1 MTTLHEAQRAMRGR
15 AFWRFD
21 AALRA
26 AQETLQFELDR
37 AENYDA
43 EDLAKDMANAEFDAA
58 QGVDF
63 ET

>member
-1 MTTLHEAQRAMRGR
+1 MRGR